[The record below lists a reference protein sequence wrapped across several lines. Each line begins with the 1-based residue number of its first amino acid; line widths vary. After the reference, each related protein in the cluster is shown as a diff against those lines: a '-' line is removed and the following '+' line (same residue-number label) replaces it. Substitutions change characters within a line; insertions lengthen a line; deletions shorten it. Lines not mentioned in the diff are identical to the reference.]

1 MVDDTA
7 LHGTLVATGPVA
19 QWRVGVPLV
28 LYTIREDY
36 LQLKVLA
43 DKGQTGTFDTS
54 HPITVT
60 PTWISGPESSDDNSI
75 QVMMKFSKQGKTGV
89 ITMSYWHPIS
99 GREVTLETTQNPW
112 ASEVNQLL
120 HDISCGGI
128 P

>member
-1 MVDDTA
+1 
-7 LHGTLVATGPVA
+7 
-19 QWRVGVPLV
+19 
-28 LYTIREDY
+28 
-36 LQLKVLA
+36 
-43 DKGQTGTFDTS
+43 
-54 HPITVT
+54 
-60 PTWISGPESSDDNSI
+60 
-75 QVMMKFSKQGKTGV
+75 MKFSKQGKTGV